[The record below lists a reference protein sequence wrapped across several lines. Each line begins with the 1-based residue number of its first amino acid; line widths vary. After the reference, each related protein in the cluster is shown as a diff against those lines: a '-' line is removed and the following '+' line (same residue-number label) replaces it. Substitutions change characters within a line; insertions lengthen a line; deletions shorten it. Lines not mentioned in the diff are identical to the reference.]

1 MVLRLAGLGRCSD
14 VFFKLE
20 LGRSGCGMAVFGIF
34 ASLHAY
40 PEQENGTDYSLLSQ
54 YDRRGGFNVEA
65 AVY

>member
-1 MVLRLAGLGRCSD
+1 
-14 VFFKLE
+14 
-20 LGRSGCGMAVFGIF
+20 MAVFGIF